1 MTTESV
7 GNEFDVV
14 QKIMVKFVKD
24 QKHFGFITKD
34 MSEQESKFLG
44 QGKEVKDT
52 IFKDEREVGK
62 LVAGLDDIQLKLLET
77 LENMEFA
84 KERLEL
90 AELDQGQSHR
100 KVQLVEEES
109 ARVNA
114 RLTEIIQK
122 LGSSESK
129 IMDNENMMKIAE
141 LRQITAEEK
150 IELMTVHSIEAGFI
164 ANECQRKCDEVESR
178 LKIVNGELERFIA
191 RADYKLKKIE
201 PLQLE
206 IEEKMVRTKELQAKS
221 NSELS
226 ADDMMDNKVVSI
238 KEKVKETEMKC
249 EFLDKTIEKM
259 DMHID
264 DLYDQLL
271 KEKLAFLEVS
281 KNLDAN
287 LQDAMEVVDEEA
299 EEGVDLTGG
308 FASYMDGGAIKV
320 SQSNNEN

>member
-1 MTTESV
+1 MTSESV

-14 QKIMVKFVKD
+14 QTIMKKFVKD

-34 MSEQESKFLG
+34 MCEQESKYLE
-44 QGKEVKDT
+44 QGKEVKDS
-52 IFKDEREVGK
+52 IYKDEREVGK
-62 LVAGLDDIQLKLLET
+62 MVAGFDDIQLKLQET
-77 LENMEFA
+77 LENMELA
-84 KERLEL
+84 QKRLEL
-90 AELDQGQSHR
+90 AELDQGQSFR

-109 ARVNA
+109 ARVNE
-114 RLTEIIQK
+114 RLTETIHK
-122 LGSSESK
+122 LGTAEMK
-129 IMDNENMMKIAE
+129 ILDNEQMMKIAE
-141 LRQITAEEK
+141 IRQLTAEEK

-178 LKIVNGELERFIA
+178 LKIVNGELERFVGRTDWA
-191 RADYKLKKIE
+191 LKKIE
-201 PLQLE
+201 PLEVE

-271 KEKLAFLEVS
+271 KEKLVFLEVS

-287 LQDAMEVVDEEA
+287 LQDAMEVVDDENP
-299 EEGVDLTGG
+299 EGVDLTGG

>member
-1 MTTESV
+1 MAILTENLDFISSYRA
-7 GNEFDVV
+7 V
-14 QKIMVKFVKD
+14 Q
-24 QKHFGFITKD
+24 
-34 MSEQESKFLG
+34 
-44 QGKEVKDT
+44 
-52 IFKDEREVGK
+52 
-62 LVAGLDDIQLKLLET
+62 ET
-77 LENMEFA
+77 LDNMELA
-84 KERLEL
+84 KKRLEL
-90 AELDQGQSHR
+90 AELDQGQTHR

-109 ARVNA
+109 ARVNE
-114 RLTEIIQK
+114 RLTETIHK
-122 LGSSESK
+122 LGTAEMK
-129 IMDNENMMKIAE
+129 ILDNEQMMKIAE
-141 LRQITAEEK
+141 IRQITAEEK
-150 IELMTVHSIEAGFI
+150 IELMNVHSIEAGFI

-178 LKIVNGELERFIA
+178 LKIVNGELERFVG
-191 RADYKLKKIE
+191 RADWALKKIE
-201 PLQLE
+201 PLEVE
-206 IEEKMVRTKELQAKS
+206 IEEKVVRTKELQAKS

-226 ADDMMDNKVVSI
+226 ADDAMDNKVVSI

-287 LQDAMEVVDEEA
+287 LQDAMEVVDDENP
-299 EEGVDLTGG
+299 EGVDLTGG